1 MLRNGRWWELP
12 AGEEDLAGPGFQR
25 LELPRQ
31 ASRSCGCGGREGR
44 AALWG
49 PGEAWGLGGAQIALP
64 GTSAPTW
71 LQTVGR
77 SGEGGTAPLTRLAWP
92 AGSYSICGESPAA

>member
-1 MLRNGRWWELP
+1 MAGGGSFQQERKTWQDQVFNVWSFPGRPP
-12 AGEEDLAGPGFQR
+12 AAVGVEVA
-25 LELPRQ
+25 
-31 ASRSCGCGGREGR
+31 R
-44 AALWG
+44 AALRG
-49 PGEAWGLGGAQIALP
+49 PGEAWGLGGAQISLP